1 VAWPWRSSWPAAF
14 PIYSGYRSPLWPV
27 WLVIWRVKF
36 SIMENVAGLVG
47 LCLIGFAVALFL
59 LGPDWAELGRQ
70 PSKVSPRAL
79 STSRRIGSM
88 RLRCSPQR

>member
-1 VAWPWRSSWPAAF
+1 
-14 PIYSGYRSPLWPV
+14 
-27 WLVIWRVKF
+27 VIWRVKF

-70 PSKVSPRAL
+70 AV
-79 STSRRIGSM
+79 
-88 RLRCSPQR
+88 